1 MKKFIFFLIIISVF
15 ILSACQ
21 RQSTQQR
28 SDNVI
33 KYTLDNGL
41 TVVLQENHAAPV
53 VAMYVWVK
61 VGSANETDQEAGIAH
76 VHEHMLFKG
85 TERRGVGEIAR
96 EVESSGGDINAFTS
110 WDHTVYYLVLASRFF
125 STGVDI
131 LADAIQHSAFDPEE
145 LDREKEVVLE
155 EIKRGNDIP
164 RQVLHKS
171 IFETAYQVHPYGR
184 PVIGFESVV
193 KSLSRQQIL
202 DFYKKWYVPNN
213 MVLIIVGDVSL
224 KEAKPLIAQA
234 FDGFPNNPL
243 LPSPSSIEPPQTSF
257 RGTVLRDEIK
267 EAYYSLLFHIP
278 SISHDD
284 VYPLDVLSIILGQG
298 ESSRLYQ
305 TIKAEKD
312 LVYSISSFAYT
323 PKDPGV
329 VMIGGT
335 FSPEKSEAAIKEI
348 LLETYR
354 LKNELV
360 SLSELKKARVIIES
374 DSIYDRETVQGQ
386 ARKLGY
392 YESLLGNPDFEE
404 EYLRHISKVTPEDIQ
419 EVARKYFITQNLTA
433 CVMLPTNENP
443 DLDTERLRSLAEQ
456 AENELKEHRTQE
468 QASSTERK
476 IFKQVFPNG
485 LHLIVRQNSQVP
497 IVAVQVAFLGGLRF
511 ENPSN
516 NGINNFMAEMLTKG
530 TTTRT
535 AAEIALEVES
545 MAGEIDGFSGKNSF
559 GLTGIF
565 LSRNFDK
572 GMEIFADILR
582 NPTFPKEEL
591 EKKRSDI
598 LASIRLMEDNLPHLA
613 YRLFVQNLYPT
624 HPYRMESIG
633 TRESIQSLTQAD
645 LRNYFEA
652 NRVPPRMSMS
662 IVGDIDPQSVTNTV
676 QRLFGDLSP
685 ESTPMP
691 EVPKDP
697 APSKITTASITKEKF
712 QAHMVLGFQGTTVHD
727 PDHYALDVLSTVL
740 SGQGGR
746 LFLELRDRLSLAY
759 TVFSFSQEGLDPGSF
774 YVYIGTSPEKVE
786 QAREAILKELKKVR
800 EEPIDNEEI
809 ERAKKY
815 LVGSHEIELQKNLS
829 QAIKLSLNELYQIGF
844 EEMEIY
850 PQKILAVTADDVR
863 RVAKKYIDIDHYTL
877 ATIMPPMENSE

>member
-1 MKKFIFFLIIISVF
+1 MKKNILFLVIISIII
-15 ILSACQ
+15 LSGCQ

-28 SDNVI
+28 SDNVV
-33 KYTLDNGL
+33 KYILDNGL

-61 VGSANETDQEAGIAH
+61 AGSASETDQEAGIAH

-125 STGVDI
+125 STGLDI

-145 LDREKEVVLE
+145 LEREKEVVLE

-171 IFETAYQVHPYGR
+171 IFETAYQVHPYRR

-193 KSLSRQQIL
+193 KNFTRQQIL

-213 MVLIIVGDVSL
+213 MVLVIVGDFSL
-224 KEAKPLIAQA
+224 AEAKPLIVQA
-234 FDGFPNNPL
+234 FEDFQNKS
-243 LPSPSSIEPPQTSF
+243 LPSSSPPAEPPQTSF
-257 RGTVLRDEIK
+257 QGTVLRDEIN
-267 EAYYSLLFHIP
+267 EAYYSLVFHIP
-278 SISHDD
+278 SISHED

-305 TIKAEKD
+305 RVKAEKD

-323 PKDPGV
+323 PRDPGV
-329 VMIGGT
+329 LMIGGT
-335 FSPEKSEAAIKEI
+335 FSPEKSEAATKEI
-348 LLETYR
+348 LLVTYR

-360 SLSELKKARVIIES
+360 SLSELEKAKVIIES

-386 ARKLGY
+386 ARKFGY
-392 YESLLGNPDFEE
+392 YEALLGNPDFEE
-404 EYLRHISKVTPEDIQ
+404 EYLRRISMVTPEEIQ
-419 EVARKYFITQNLTA
+419 EVARKYFTTQNLTA
-433 CVMLPTNENP
+433 GIMLPTDKNP
-443 DLDTERLRSLAEQ
+443 GLDTDRLRSLAEQ
-456 AENELKEHRTQE
+456 AENEIKELRVQE
-468 QASSTERK
+468 QASSTEKK
-476 IFKQVFPNG
+476 IIKQVFPNG

-535 AAEIALEVES
+535 AAEIAHEIES

-559 GLTGIF
+559 GLTGVF
-565 LSRNFDK
+565 LSRNFDR

-582 NPTFPKEEL
+582 NSTFPEEEL
-591 EKKRSDI
+591 EKKRTDI
-598 LASIRLMEDNLPHLA
+598 LAAIRQMEDNLPHMA
-613 YRLFVQNLYPT
+613 YRLFAQNLYHV
-624 HPYRMESIG
+624 HPYRMDVIG
-633 TRESIQSLTQAD
+633 TKESIQSLTQSD
-645 LRNYFEA
+645 LRNYFET
-652 NRVPPRMSMS
+652 NRVPSRMSMS
-662 IVGDIDPQSVTNTV
+662 VVGDIDPQSVTSTV
-676 QRLFGDLSP
+676 EKLFGDLPP
-685 ESTPMP
+685 ETIPMP
-691 EVPKDP
+691 EVPQDP

-712 QAHMVLGFQGTTVHD
+712 QAHMILGFRGTTVDD
-727 PDHYALDVLSTVL
+727 PDHYPLDVLSTIL

-759 TVFSFSQEGLDPGSF
+759 SVFSFSQEGLDPGSF
-774 YVYIGTSPEKVE
+774 YVYIGTSPEKVD
-786 QAREAILKELKKVR
+786 QAREAILHELKKIR
-800 EEPIDNEEI
+800 EEPIDKEEI

-815 LVGSHEIELQKNLS
+815 LVGSHEIDLQKNLS

-844 EEMEIY
+844 EEMELY
-850 PQKILAVTADDVR
+850 PQKVLAVTAEDVQ
-863 RVAKKYIDIDHYTL
+863 RVARKYIDLDHYTL
-877 ATIMPPMENSE
+877 ATVMPSTVNSE